1 MNVGE
6 KLKKRRTTLNLTQ
19 DKVGEELGVTR
30 QTISNWENGKSYPDI
45 ERIISLS
52 ELYELSLDELLKGDL
67 DMVNHLHK
75 NTKNNQYLKFFIGL
89 LLLNV
94 FLMGILIVGDPI
106 NKIVLGTLITLIALN
121 VLYMFYLIIKKI

>member
-75 NTKNNQYLKFFIGL
+75 NTKNNRYLKFFIGL

>member
-6 KLKKRRTTLNLTQ
+6 KLKKRRITLNLTQ

-67 DMVNHLHK
+67 DMFNHLHK
-75 NTKNNQYLKFFIGL
+75 NTKNNRYLKFFIGL

-94 FLMGILIVGDPI
+94 S
-106 NKIVLGTLITLIALN
+106 
-121 VLYMFYLIIKKI
+121 